1 MKKLSFC
8 KSIKTDE
15 GMQDTLATAGNT
27 NDGSSGSGDE
37 DKNSWY
43 DQDSVIVFDLETTGL
58 GE

>member
-1 MKKLSFC
+1 MNKLSFC

-15 GMQDTLATAGNT
+15 DMQDTSATAGNT
-27 NDGSSGSGDE
+27 NGINTGPGDE
-37 DKNSWY
+37 DKNSSY